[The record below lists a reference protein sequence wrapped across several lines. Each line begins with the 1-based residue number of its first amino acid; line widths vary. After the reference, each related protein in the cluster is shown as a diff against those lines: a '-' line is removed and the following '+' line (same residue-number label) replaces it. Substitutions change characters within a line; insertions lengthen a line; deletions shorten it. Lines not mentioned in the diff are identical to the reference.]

1 MQLVICHS
9 PVVNVN
15 LVMSTH
21 SVSCAKQSQDLPA
34 IIANPDACS
43 DFTKLS
49 CFFIYVDLQ
58 VRQLGESYCSSKTS
72 RSSSDNRYSKQ
83 IRWR

>member
-1 MQLVICHS
+1 MQLVMIRHS

-15 LVMSTH
+15 LMMSTH

-43 DFTKLS
+43 DFTKLC
-49 CFFIYVDLQ
+49 CFFVYVDLQ
-58 VRQLGESYCSSKTS
+58 VWQLGESYRGSKTS
-72 RSSSDNRYSKQ
+72 RSGSDDCYAK
-83 IRWR
+83 